1 MLTQEVSREGSTMS
15 GSTILMMI
23 VVMIVGG
30 YVGWHVRHAQGANA
44 DLKVH
49 KARIPAFRRVRM
61 RSQLITVSLLVITFL
76 VLRDLIK

>member
-1 MLTQEVSREGSTMS
+1 MS
-15 GSTILMMI
+15 GSTVLMMI
-23 VVMIVGG
+23 VIMIIGG

-49 KARIPAFRRVRM
+49 KARIPTFRRTRM
-61 RSQLITVSLLVITFL
+61 RSQLITLSLVVLTFL